1 MPELLLELL
10 SEEIPARMQKDAAED
25 FASKL
30 DGALKG
36 KLQHDPIRTY
46 VTPRRLTAVVPGLP
60 NCPVPTVE
68 TYQETRR
75 GPPVG
80 CPEQALEGFKKSL
93 GTVDYQLSQEELSK
107 GRYWVASF
115 SRYDDRTNVRTHT
128 LLGPLIER
136 ILARFPWPKS
146 MRWGPYDIRWVRPL
160 HSILCLLD
168 GEVVPIRFGPIK
180 AGPTTRGHRFLA
192 PEPFAVKDFNDYRER
207 LLQARVVLD
216 QVTPHENVG
225 GKERR
230 KRIEEGANKVAE
242 AQGLRVRDDPEL
254 LRELTGLVEW
264 PVPLLGHI
272 DEAFMHLPSEVLVTS
287 MRQHQRFL
295 ALEDEGGGLAPLF
308 VVVANTEADDGG
320 AAIITGN
327 ERVLRARLSD
337 ARFFWDQDRKCSLE
351 SRLPQLETIVFHA
364 RLGTLAEK
372 TLRLQALAGWLATH
386 VPGCARELAVRAA
399 SLCKADL
406 VTGLVNEFPELQ
418 GIMGRYYALHDGDP
432 AEVAYAIAEHYA
444 PKGPND
450 RCPSAPVSVAVA
462 LADKLDTLAGL
473 FAVGERATGSKD
485 PFAFRRAAFGIIR
498 LVLENHLRLPLKQA
512 FLQALAGYGQHL
524 TEVDHEAVA
533 SDLVGFVA
541 ERLRIQIHLLREPGM
556 RHDLISAVFAA
567 GHDDDLVRLRAK
579 VEALR
584 AFLATDDGAN
594 LLTAYRRASNIVR
607 IEEKRD
613 GRAYQNAPNGS
624 LLVAPEER
632 TLFERLAV
640 VSAAIEVALAREDF
654 EGAMAALAQLRQP
667 VDAFFDR
674 VTVNAEDP
682 LLRKNRLCLLGQIR
696 SALGTI
702 ADFSLI
708 EDTAQA
714 EQGDRR
720 VA

>member
-60 NCPVPTVE
+60 DRPVPTVE

-80 CPEQALEGFKKSL
+80 CPAQALEGFKKSL
-93 GTVDYQLSQEELSK
+93 GTVDYQLSHEELSK

-146 MRWGPYDIRWVRPL
+146 MRWGDHEVRWIRPL
-160 HSILCLLD
+160 RSILCLFD
-168 GEVVPIRFGPIK
+168 GEVIPIRFGPIQ
-180 AGPTTRGHRFLA
+180 AGQTTRGHRFLA
-192 PEPFAVKDFNDYRER
+192 PEPFAVNDHADYVKR
-207 LLQARVVLD
+207 LYQARVVLD
-216 QVTPHENVG
+216 PT
-225 GKERR
+225 ERR
-230 KRIEEGANKVAE
+230 RLIEERARALAGRRR
-242 AQGLRVRDDPEL
+242 LRLRDDSEL
-254 LRELTGLVEW
+254 LNEVTGLVEW
-264 PVPLLGHI
+264 PVPLLGQI
-272 DEAFMHLPSEVLVTS
+272 EPDFMALPPEVLVTS

-295 ALEDEGGGLAPLF
+295 ALEGEDGRLAPFF
-308 VVVANTEADDGG
+308 VVVANTETADGG
-320 AAIITGN
+320 AAIVTGN
-327 ERVLRARLSD
+327 ERVLSARLWD
-337 ARFFWDQDRKCSLE
+337 ARFFWDQDRKRSLE

-372 TLRLQALAGWLATH
+372 TLRLQAVAGWLSSH
-386 VPGCARELAVRAA
+386 VSGCRRELAVRAA

-406 VTGLVNEFPELQ
+406 VTSMVGEFPELQ

-432 AEVAYAIAEHYA
+432 AEVADAISQHYA
-444 PKGPND
+444 PKGPHD

-473 FAVGERATGSKD
+473 FAVGERSTGSKD
-485 PFAFRRAAFGIIR
+485 PFALRRAAFGIIR
-498 LVLENHLRLPLKQA
+498 LILENQLRLPLKRA
-512 FLQALAGYGQHL
+512 LLEALAGYGQHL
-524 TEVDHEAVA
+524 AEVDHEAIA
-533 SDLVGFVA
+533 SELVSFIA
-541 ERLRIQIHLLREPGM
+541 ERLKIQIHLLREPGM

-594 LLTAYRRASNIVR
+594 LLTAYRRGANIVS

-613 GRAYQNAPNGS
+613 GRAYRGPPDGS
-624 LLVAPEER
+624 LLVAPEEK
-632 TLFERLAV
+632 TLFEHLAV
-640 VSAAIEVALAREDF
+640 VSAAIEDGLAREDF
-654 EGAMAALAQLRQP
+654 GDAMAALARLRQP

-682 LLRKNRLCLLGQIR
+682 QLRENRLCLLGQIR
-696 SALGTI
+696 SALGAL

-708 EDTAQA
+708 QDTVQA

>member
-10 SEEIPARMQKDAAED
+10 SEEIPARMQKGAAED

-30 DGALKG
+30 DGALQG
-36 KLQHDPIRTY
+36 KLQHDPIRAY
-46 VTPRRLTAVVPGLP
+46 ATPRRLTAVVTGLP
-60 NCPVPTVE
+60 DHPVPTVE
-68 TYQETRR
+68 TRQEIRR

-93 GTVDYQLSQEELSK
+93 GTADYELFEEERGK
-107 GRYWVASF
+107 GKYWVASF
-115 SRYDDRTNVRTHT
+115 TKHDDRTQVRTLD
-128 LLGPLIER
+128 LLGPLIEKMV
-136 ILARFPWPKS
+136 ARFPWPKS
-146 MRWGPYDIRWVRPL
+146 MRWGDHEIRWIRPL
-160 HSILCLLD
+160 RSILCLFD
-168 GEVVPIRFGPIK
+168 GEVVPLRFGPIE
-180 AGPTTRGHRFLA
+180 AGQTTRGHRFLA
-192 PEPFAVKDFNDYRER
+192 PEPFAVASFADYAKR
-207 LLQARVVLD
+207 LRQARVMLD
-216 QVTPHENVG
+216 PA
-225 GKERR
+225 ERR
-230 KRIEEGANKVAE
+230 RCIEERARALAGKH
-242 AQGLRVRDDPEL
+242 GLRLRGDSEL
-254 LRELTGLVEW
+254 LDEVTGLVEW
-264 PVPLLGHI
+264 PVPLLGRI
-272 DEAFMHLPSEVLVTS
+272 EPAFLALPPEVLVTS

-295 ALEDEGGGLAPLF
+295 ALEQEDGHIAPFF
-308 VVVANTEADDGG
+308 VVVANIEAEDNG
-320 AAIITGN
+320 ATILAGN
-327 ERVLRARLSD
+327 ERVLRARLWD
-337 ARFFWDQDRKCSLE
+337 ARFFWDQDRKRSLE
-351 SRLPQLETIVFHA
+351 SRLSQLETIVFHA

-372 TLRLQALAGWLATH
+372 TLRLQALAGWLASH
-386 VPGCARELAVRAA
+386 VPGCGRELAVRAA

-406 VTGLVNEFPELQ
+406 VTGMVGEFPELQ
-418 GIMGRYYALHDGDP
+418 GTMGRYYALHDGDP
-432 AEVAYAIAEHYA
+432 AEVADAIGEHYA
-444 PKGPND
+444 PRGPND
-450 RCPSAPVSVAVA
+450 RCPKAPVSVAVA
-462 LADKLDTLAGL
+462 LADKLDTLAGF
-473 FAVGERATGSKD
+473 FAVGERSTGSKD

-524 TEVDHEAVA
+524 AKIDQEAVA

-594 LLTAYRRASNIVR
+594 LLTAHRRASNIVR

-640 VSAAIEVALAREDF
+640 VNAAIGAALAREDF
-654 EGAMAALAQLRQP
+654 GEAMAALAQLRQP

-674 VTVNAEDP
+674 VTVNVEDP
-682 LLRKNRLCLLGQIR
+682 QLRENRLCLLCQIR
-696 SALGTI
+696 SALGAI

-708 EDTAQA
+708 EDTIQA